1 MNDSTYLTHHK
12 LPLLT
17 KAKDFI
23 EKHAPEVNYKSIY
36 LLTTPSFFNL
46 NFNPVSFFYYLDSKE
61 AITAIIAEVHNTY
74 NEKHLYLLTDP
85 EVNGDNLCF
94 KAKKDL
100 HVSPFFKTEG
110 KYCFLFSKNL
120 GNINVTINYF
130 KGPKKMFNAYLDLT
144 PTPIKR
150 FSFMQMG
157 TQFIGTALLT
167 FPRILF
173 QATILKF
180 KHRLPHF
187 KNNGFRSSFSSSRKK
202 PSFLSKLCQKKV
214 FEYLKSIK
222 TGSLKVNLPNG
233 KTHFF
238 GDKKSKKSN
247 EINVYDYHFFNDLVF
262 KGDIGFA
269 ESYMDGFWDT
279 NNLESLFT
287 LFINNDFL
295 NNKQNPFATV
305 SKQILRIQHSLRH
318 NSIKFA
324 KKNIYEHYDL
334 GNSFFNLFLDDHKV
348 YSSAIFDSPKQSLED
363 AQINKIEHILQL
375 ADVQPHHRILE
386 IGSGW
391 GALAVH
397 AAKTIGCHVT
407 TVTISE
413 EQYKYVKKLI
423 NQHHLDDRIEV
434 KLMDY
439 RLLKGK
445 YDRIVSIEML
455 EAVGHKYL
463 KTFFNQCNE
472 LLNREGKAAFQC
484 IMIPKRPL

>member
-1 MNDSTYLTHHK
+1 MNLKILKHVWGFNWNKKRFFSLNDSTYLTHHK

-157 TQFIGTALLT
+157 TQFMGTALLT

-187 KNNGFRSSFSSSRKK
+187 KNNGFRSSFFFFKK
-202 PSFLSKLCQKKV
+202 
-214 FEYLKSIK
+214 
-222 TGSLKVNLPNG
+222 
-233 KTHFF
+233 
-238 GDKKSKKSN
+238 
-247 EINVYDYHFFNDLVF
+247 
-262 KGDIGFA
+262 
-269 ESYMDGFWDT
+269 
-279 NNLESLFT
+279 
-287 LFINNDFL
+287 
-295 NNKQNPFATV
+295 
-305 SKQILRIQHSLRH
+305 
-318 NSIKFA
+318 
-324 KKNIYEHYDL
+324 
-334 GNSFFNLFLDDHKV
+334 
-348 YSSAIFDSPKQSLED
+348 
-363 AQINKIEHILQL
+363 
-375 ADVQPHHRILE
+375 
-386 IGSGW
+386 
-391 GALAVH
+391 
-397 AAKTIGCHVT
+397 KTI
-407 TVTISE
+407 
-413 EQYKYVKKLI
+413 
-423 NQHHLDDRIEV
+423 
-434 KLMDY
+434 
-439 RLLKGK
+439 
-445 YDRIVSIEML
+445 
-455 EAVGHKYL
+455 
-463 KTFFNQCNE
+463 
-472 LLNREGKAAFQC
+472 
-484 IMIPKRPL
+484 IPI